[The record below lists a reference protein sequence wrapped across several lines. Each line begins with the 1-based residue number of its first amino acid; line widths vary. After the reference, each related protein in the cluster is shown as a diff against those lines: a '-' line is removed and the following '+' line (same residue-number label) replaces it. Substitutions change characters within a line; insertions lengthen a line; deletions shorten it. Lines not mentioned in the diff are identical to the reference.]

1 MSDMFRLKVKD
12 KFQHSIEV
20 IKKKLVDNV
29 DTAKPLCLGVCV
41 SLAPDTLEGIKTLG
55 FSGHEDYELSTM
67 TFQLRILLKDGKGIL
82 WGASFRN
89 WKEPDNLFGGHWRI
103 FKIAL
108 VDIEK
113 TKTLPT
119 KYSKTQNITLTIS
132 YLQLFISSS
141 WCDYIQKFKCPDPI
155 LESIKLPT

>member
-1 MSDMFRLKVKD
+1 MFRLKVKD

-67 TFQLRILLKDGKGIL
+67 MEKESCGAQALEIGKSRI
-82 WGASFRN
+82 
-89 WKEPDNLFGGHWRI
+89 I
-103 FKIAL
+103 FLEVIG
-108 VDIEK
+108 ES
-113 TKTLPT
+113 
-119 KYSKTQNITLTIS
+119 SK
-132 YLQLFISSS
+132 
-141 WCDYIQKFKCPDPI
+141 
-155 LESIKLPT
+155 